1 MGVQLYL
8 SAGLAALVC
17 LVWIGINYH
26 GREAM
31 RMAREVDD
39 RLRKSA
45 ELLSTIPGSLR
56 R

>member
-8 SAGLAALVC
+8 SAGLVGLVW
-17 LVWIGINYH
+17 LVWIAINYR
-26 GREAM
+26 GSESM
-31 RMAREVDD
+31 RIAREVDD

-45 ELLSTIPGSLR
+45 ELLSTIPGNLR

>member
-8 SAGLAALVC
+8 SVGLMAVVVLGWMAMPYRHRESAL
-17 LVWIGINYH
+17 L
-26 GREAM
+26 
-31 RMAREVDD
+31 AREVDN

-45 ELLSTIPGSLR
+45 ELLSTIPSELR

>member
-1 MGVQLYL
+1 MGAQLYL
-8 SAGLAALVC
+8 SAGLAGLVW
-17 LVWIGINYH
+17 LVWIAITYH
-26 GREAM
+26 GREST

-45 ELLSTIPGSLR
+45 ELLSTLPAHLR

>member
-8 SAGLAALVC
+8 SAGLIGLVW
-17 LVWIGINYH
+17 LVWIAINYH

-45 ELLSTIPGSLR
+45 ELLSTIPGHLR

>member
-8 SAGLAALVC
+8 SAGLIGLVW
-17 LVWIGINYH
+17 LVWIAINYH
-26 GREAM
+26 GREST
-31 RMAREVDD
+31 RLAREVDE

-45 ELLSTIPGSLR
+45 ELLSTIPAHLR